1 MWYKNMKIKINEKP
15 WIMQSACVYKKEKS
29 EKEKSEN
36 AVNSHTKKVNY
47 SSELCLV
54 ARSSKS

>member
-15 WIMQSACVYKKEKS
+15 WIMQSACVYK
-29 EKEKSEN
+29 KEKSEN